1 MAEFKEL
8 GTTYTIDFDT
18 QTDNLVKVIN
28 EIKKLKLGAV
38 GSEAAIK
45 AFCAALGHVDSS
57 GKSVSDIKKNFE
69 GVVKEL
75 EKAKSLS
82 AGVMQT
88 LKGSMDAQLKKA
100 VTATVTTYKKDKN
113 GNLIPVIKSFLQDT
127 DENNIGTR
135 ADALNSLFGGGG
147 AGGGRGVPLY
157 RAVTKYASAIRL
169 VTQQINRF
177 LTEIAKTNREILL
190 LSYNTQMAVRDIAS
204 MGGAMEAYGGTKGM
218 AANFAHGF
226 EVERAKMLVGE
237 GMGGKF
243 MEAARLWGVEWHPES
258 FEEQERAI
266 VRRLSDPNLTRTQRI
281 GIQNTLGLSKE
292 QMSRYS
298 RGIEEFERENAIQ
311 KELHKNTE
319 ELSKASDR
327 YLRSQQHMK
336 AAYEDMRAQYMMIA
350 MDIGGPLMETL
361 SSFSQWCRDDSVGK
375 WVGGLVVAGKELVEL
390 APKIGMFFM
399 ALKMGGFLK
408 NVVSGGG
415 GGFAGGMGGGARVPA
430 GAGGGGGGLGGA
442 VGGIGAVVGAG
453 VGLMNEAAILDIRG
467 LLNSWF
473 ALWVVAHGGT
483 QTKSAAITMAN
494 AALEDLP
501 GWGLGTASAKQKM
514 FLAENFAMENYYR
527 QAGNRYALMDYKNRI
542 NETRHGGGAGGSSPE
557 SAQITIERIDISV
570 SSDSADPTAVA
581 NAVHEQL
588 LNEMRNVVVRL
599 EPGGRV

>member
-1 MAEFKEL
+1 MAFGDIFGDSTFNIDLDTKDAVDEL
-8 GTTYTIDFDT
+8 NRVLKACHD
-18 QTDNLVKVIN
+18 
-28 EIKKLKLGAV
+28 LKLGT
-38 GSEAAIK
+38 AAT
-45 AFCAALGHVDSS
+45 D
-57 GKSVSDIKKNFE
+57 
-69 GVVKEL
+69 VVVQKFMSTFGDLANSANYCSKPL
-75 EKAKSLS
+75 EKMVDNAKRLRDELQSR
-82 AGVMQT
+82 GVYTKTVAKQLTDSVQAQT
-88 LKGSMDAQLKKA
+88 LNYTLNPSAFNDLKR
-100 VTATVTTYKKDKN
+100 KDLLYDN
-113 GNLIPVIKSFLQDT
+113 GFD
-127 DENNIGTR
+127 D
-135 ADALNSLFGGGG
+135 GGGG
-147 AGGGRGVPLY
+147 VGGGGRGVPLY
-157 RAVTKYASAIRL
+157 RSVTKYASAIRL

-375 WVGGLVVAGKELVEL
+375 WVGGLVVAGKELVDL

-501 GWGLGTASAKQKM
+501 GWGLGNASAKQKM

-527 QAGNRYALMDYKNRI
+527 QAENRYALMDYKNRI

-557 SAQITIERIDISV
+557 SAKITIERIDISV